1 MFQVPIIHFSGTQKS
16 RKASPHRAEV
26 DNFTNECH
34 IAFVVG
40 EHLYLDDGL
49 YQTFGGQALSNLSH
63 NTDTYSID
71 LSKSWRPVDATLRKI
86 AKEDAPNTWRQAY
99 FLDSTSSTVYCWGG
113 FAPKAPSRTLL
124 SRFAADGD
132 GGGSWSTETSLGYDG
147 LADIERSHGGA
158 VANTP
163 DAGFYFGGV
172 REDTDKAGP
181 NKFISGYM
189 QFNFKAENKTWVT
202 YNDSRYSPSRTL
214 YAASAHYVP
223 NFGIKGLIMIFG
235 GSEYDSASSAGEPLS
250 METIWFLDPVT
261 HEWHSQKTSGDPPAR
276 RRWPCTVGA
285 PGANHTY
292 EIFLYGGNNLNPEP
306 SFSEVYILSLPGFV
320 WKRADSPPRNGTA
333 RTFMACA
340 RAGKRQMITVGG
352 RDIAERPTLAAD
364 VFPKGLGIFD
374 LTELRWK
381 DEYDAGAAEYDSPQV
396 IKSWNLAKVRYDAG
410 VEAIFT
416 QNQPLSNPSF
426 TSEPKEK
433 PLLAGVIAGVVVG
446 SVSLVALAIAAAF
459 FLRRRRRQRAQDA
472 SPAANERDEVPKPS
486 PTELSTTSYV
496 YELPLKQQNTELSG
510 HDARYDTVELDAS
523 TTFQDSRKY
532 N

>member
-1 MFQVPIIHFSGTQKS
+1 M
-16 RKASPHRAEV
+16 
-26 DNFTNECH
+26 
-34 IAFVVG
+34 
-40 EHLYLDDGL
+40 
-49 YQTFGGQALSNLSH
+49 SNLSH

-71 LSKSWRPVDATLRKI
+71 LSKSWRPANVTLRKI
-86 AKEDAPNTWRQAY
+86 PKEAAPNTWRQAY
-99 FLDSTSSTVYCWGG
+99 FLDSSS
-113 FAPKAPSRTLL
+113 

-132 GGGSWSTETSLGYDG
+132 GGGLWSTETALGYDG
-147 LADIERSHGGA
+147 LADIQRSHGGA

-163 DAGFYFGGV
+163 DGGFYFGGL

-181 NKFISGYM
+181 NRFISGYM
-189 QFNFKAENKTWVT
+189 QFNFKAENKSWVT

-223 NFGIKGLIMIFG
+223 NFASKGLILILG
-235 GSEYDSASSAGEPLS
+235 GSEYDSASGDRVQPLS

-261 HEWHSQKTSGDPPAR
+261 HEWHSQKTSGDPPPR

-292 EIFLYGGNNLNPEP
+292 EIFLYGGNNLNTEP

-333 RTFMACA
+333 RTFATCA

-352 RDIAERPTLAAD
+352 IDILEGDSLSAD

-410 VEAIFT
+410 VEALFS
-416 QNQPLSNPSF
+416 QNQPPSKPSS

-459 FLRRRRRQRAQDA
+459 FLRRQRKLRTQDA
-472 SPAANERDEVPKPS
+472 SPAPNERDEVPKPS

-496 YELPLKQQNTELSG
+496 SELPVKQQNTELSG

-523 TTFQDSRKY
+523 TTLQDSRKHSIAGREA
-532 N
+532 